1 MTTPK
6 KKLPTGPIRI
16 QAPVSKK
23 TETPTVQ
30 ALDLDTNLEEITNL
44 ETIKQESTKPESST
58 LETILE
64 TSNDTAIIA
73 PQESGKHIAESQ
85 KQESANQETS
95 FIEASKLD
103 TIIPDV
109 QNPQTQETTKS
120 TKDSTN
126 QESSFP
132 ESSLQEYTYQ
142 ESYLQDT
149 EFKKVAMRL
158 SGEAVA
164 KLQQFR
170 ASSGIPY
177 EILVDVMVRNWENLP
192 QRTQNSYLQQAKQ
205 LRVQR
210 LMAGQEKTMQTMK
223 AKYLQ

>member
-1 MTTPK
+1 MATPK

-16 QAPVSKK
+16 QAPVTKK
-23 TETPTVQ
+23 SETITAQ
-30 ALDLDTNLEEITNL
+30 ALEPDTSSEETTNLEPV
-44 ETIKQESTKPESST
+44 KQESTKLESFT
-58 LETILE
+58 LELIPE
-64 TSNDTAIIA
+64 TSNHTNVI
-73 PQESGKHIAESQ
+73 PLQES
-85 KQESANQETS
+85 S

-103 TIIPDV
+103 AAIPDV
-109 QNPQTQETTKS
+109 QNPQTQETTKL
-120 TKDSTN
+120 TKDSAS

-132 ESSLQEYTYQ
+132 ESSLQE
-142 ESYLQDT
+142 SYLQDT
-149 EFKKVAMRL
+149 DFKKVAMRL

-192 QRTQNSYLQQAKQ
+192 QRTQNSYLHQAKQ